1 MRQSVVTAGTATT
14 LNKAYDGQ
22 DLVAEYDAAGTLQR
36 RWVHGPGVDE
46 PLVAYEGT
54 TTANKS
60 WLYADHLGSI
70 VGAADAAGT
79 STAIYSYGPY
89 GEPNTTTG
97 QSFRYTGL
105 LVPTQN

>member
-1 MRQSVVTAGTATT
+1 M
-14 LNKAYDGQ
+14 
-22 DLVAEYDAAGTLQR
+22 AEYDAAGTLQR

-97 QSFRYTGL
+97 QRFRYTGL